1 MNDNLQIRDVLFI
14 YVSIICLCWILG
26 LKNQL
31 NDSHIE
37 KLEIMKV
44 AIENDRLNK
53 EYISILQE
61 SRDSL
66 AEDYN
71 LKNSELEEY
80 QHLDQFIKDL
90 ARHWSAR

>member
-14 YVSIICLCWILG
+14 YVSIILFCWILG
-26 LKNQL
+26 LKHQL

-37 KLEIMKV
+37 KLEIMKI
-44 AIENDRLNK
+44 AIENDILNK

-80 QHLDQFIKDL
+80 QHFNRFIKDI
-90 ARHWSAR
+90 R

>member
-14 YVSIICLCWILG
+14 YVSIILICWILG
-26 LKNQL
+26 LKHQL

-37 KLEIMKV
+37 KLEIMKI

-53 EYISILQE
+53 EYISILEE

-71 LKNSELEEY
+71 IKNSELEEY

-90 ARHWSAR
+90 ARHWSTR

>member
-1 MNDNLQIRDVLFI
+1 MNDNLQIKDILFI
-14 YVSIICLCWILG
+14 YVSVILVCWIIG
-26 LKNQL
+26 LNYQL
-31 NDSHIE
+31 KQSHNE
-37 KLEIMKV
+37 KLEIMKI
-44 AIENDRLNK
+44 ALENDRLNK
-53 EYISILQE
+53 EYISILEE

-90 ARHWSAR
+90 ARHWSTR

>member
-14 YVSIICLCWILG
+14 YISIILFCWILG
-26 LKNQL
+26 LKHQL

-37 KLEIMKV
+37 KLEIMKI

-80 QHLDQFIKDL
+80 EYFNRFIKDI
-90 ARHWSAR
+90 R

>member
-1 MNDNLQIRDVLFI
+1 
-14 YVSIICLCWILG
+14 
-26 LKNQL
+26 
-31 NDSHIE
+31 
-37 KLEIMKV
+37 MKV

-80 QHLDQFIKDL
+80 QYFNRFIKDI
-90 ARHWSAR
+90 R

>member
-14 YVSIICLCWILG
+14 YISIICLCWILG
-26 LKNQL
+26 LKHQL
-31 NDSHIE
+31 RDSHTE
-37 KLEIMKV
+37 KLEIMKI

-53 EYISILQE
+53 EYILILEE

-71 LKNSELEEY
+71 LKNSELVEY
-80 QHLDQFIKDL
+80 RHLERIKKDI
-90 ARHWSAR
+90 R